1 MLATAIVAQLVR
13 ALDCGSEGRG
23 FETRRSPH
31 LLTIGDSP
39 MELMDAII
47 LGIVQGLTEF
57 FPVSSSAHLIL
68 VEYFLGFKD
77 LKGLILFDL
86 VCHMGTLGAIF
97 IVLWKPL
104 KDAIA
109 DRIERKQLLL
119 ATLPLFPLVF
129 ILKPIQ
135 KLFDAPALLGYTLLA
150 TAIALWISGRFSQ
163 LKSPEQLKRTAFKD
177 ALSIGIAQACAILP
191 GLSRSGFTISCARLQ
206 GWAPLK
212 AAQFSF
218 LLSIPTVLGGMTL
231 ETLKLLKSTENSPD
245 ISVAVYLAGAVSSFL
260 LGIFAL
266 RLLLRIVG
274 TAKFQLFTW
283 YCAALGSL
291 ILIYFS

>member
-1 MLATAIVAQLVR
+1 MGIID
-13 ALDCGSEGRG
+13 AL
-23 FETRRSPH
+23 
-31 LLTIGDSP
+31 
-39 MELMDAII
+39 I
-47 LGIVQGLTEF
+47 LGLVQGLTEF

-68 VEYFLGFKD
+68 VEHLLGFKD
-77 LKGLILFDL
+77 LKNFILFDL
-86 VCHMGTLGAIF
+86 VCHMGTLGAIL
-97 IVLWKPL
+97 IVLSKPL
-104 KDAIA
+104 KEAIHS
-109 DRIERKQLLL
+109 RMERKQLIL

-129 ILKPIQ
+129 LLKPIQ

-150 TAIALWISGRFSQ
+150 TSFVLWISGRFSQ
-163 LKSPEQLKRTAFKD
+163 PKEPEQLKKNAFSD

-191 GLSRSGFTISCARLQ
+191 GLSRSGFTISCAKLK
-206 GWAPLK
+206 GWEPLK

-231 ETLKLLKSTENSPD
+231 ETLKLLQSSEKTPD
-245 ISVAVYLAGAVSSFL
+245 ISLSVYLTGALASFL

>member
-1 MLATAIVAQLVR
+1 MGYID
-13 ALDCGSEGRG
+13 AL
-23 FETRRSPH
+23 
-31 LLTIGDSP
+31 
-39 MELMDAII
+39 I
-47 LGIVQGLTEF
+47 LGLVQGLTEF

-77 LKGLILFDL
+77 LKNLILFDL
-86 VCHMGTLGAIF
+86 VCHMGTLGAVL
-97 IVLWKPL
+97 IVLWRPL
-104 KDAIA
+104 KETILDS
-109 DRIERKQLLL
+109 RQRKLLLL

-129 ILKPIQ
+129 LLKPIQ
-135 KLFDAPALLGYTLLA
+135 KLFDAPSLLGYTLLA
-150 TAIALWISGRFSQ
+150 TAFVLWISDKYSQTKDNQQ
-163 LKSPEQLKRTAFKD
+163 LKKNAFKD
-177 ALSIGIAQACAILP
+177 ALAIGMAQACAILP
-191 GLSRSGFTISCARLQ
+191 GLSRSGFTISCARLR
-206 GWAPLK
+206 GWTPLK

-231 ETLKLLKSTENSPD
+231 ETLKLFKSNESAPD
-245 ISVAVYLAGAVSSFL
+245 ISFGVYLVGALSSFL